1 MINRDIIISGIM
13 FVLIDYFYLSSFGNY
28 FNNLLLNI
36 QNQKISLDFKAAVL
50 CYIFLIYGLYYFI
63 LKDKKPVKDA
73 FILGLVIYM
82 VYETTNKAIIKN
94 WTWKTV
100 MIDGIWGGILFSLT
114 TFLTYKLQN
123 LLTKNKIRN

>member
-1 MINRDIIISGIM
+1 
-13 FVLIDYFYLSSFGNY
+13 
-28 FNNLLLNI
+28 
-36 QNQKISLDFKAAVL
+36 
-50 CYIFLIYGLYYFI
+50 
-63 LKDKKPVKDA
+63 
-73 FILGLVIYM
+73 M

-114 TFLTYKLQN
+114 TFLTYKIQN